1 MDKMIRIFLEE
12 ITKFWR
18 AVKNYV
24 KNKIK
29 KIVTTC
35 PHCFNTLKNAFKEIN
50 GLRIS
55 YHEKV
60 CAERM
65 KTLFKAIDEMRVDI
79 KNLHSDMNKGK
90 GVINFLV
97 IIGGTLA
104 VILGFFKMDG

>member
-1 MDKMIRIFLEE
+1 MSK
-12 ITKFWR
+12 TKLKKSS
-18 AVKNYV
+18 ANAEK
-24 KNKIK
+24 KIK
-29 KIVTTC
+29 DYAEKSNSV
-35 PHCFNTLKNAFKEIN
+35 
-50 GLRIS
+50 RIS

-97 IIGGTLA
+97 VIGGTLA
-104 VILGFFKMDG
+104 VILGFFKWNG